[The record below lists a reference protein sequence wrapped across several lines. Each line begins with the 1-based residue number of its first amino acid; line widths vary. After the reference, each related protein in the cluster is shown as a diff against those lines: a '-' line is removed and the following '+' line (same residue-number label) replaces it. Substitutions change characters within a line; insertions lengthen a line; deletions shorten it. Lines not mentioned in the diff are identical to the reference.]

1 MLIKNL
7 SRLLILSS
15 ALVLPTS
22 VMAMEEDSRMHDEPS
37 FSRPFFPPYVM
48 TDRESKALKYLQA
61 NIEKDRSQFSIND
74 KFESMACSGY
84 LTAVKWLLS
93 PECPT
98 KPNQHGMNW
107 AFAFAAQYDQR
118 QMVEFLLSLPV
129 GQLKPDQEAM
139 NWALIKSTK
148 SCANTMIRWLLSQP
162 DGKLKPDQQSI
173 KTAYDE
179 ISDNLCYIAP
189 EDPRN
194 SVMNETVA
202 LLRLFRR

>member
-7 SRLLILSS
+7 SKLLILSS
-15 ALVLPTS
+15 ALVLSTS
-22 VMAMEEDSRMHDEPS
+22 VMAMEDSRMHDEPS
-37 FSRPFFPPYVM
+37 FSRPFYSPYVM
-48 TDRESKALKYLQA
+48 TDRESKALKYLRA
-61 NIEKDRSQFSIND
+61 NIEKDPSQFSIND
-74 KFESMACSGY
+74 KFDSMACCGY
-84 LTAVKWLLS
+84 LTAVKWILS

-139 NWALIKSTK
+139 NWALIKAAK
-148 SCANTMIRWLLSQP
+148 SCANTMVRWLLSQR
-162 DGKLKPDQQSI
+162 DGKLNPDQQAI
-173 KTAYDE
+173 NTAYDE
-179 ISDNLCYIAP
+179 VSESVCYIAP

-194 SVMNETVA
+194 SVMNGTIA
-202 LLRLFRR
+202 ILTPFRR